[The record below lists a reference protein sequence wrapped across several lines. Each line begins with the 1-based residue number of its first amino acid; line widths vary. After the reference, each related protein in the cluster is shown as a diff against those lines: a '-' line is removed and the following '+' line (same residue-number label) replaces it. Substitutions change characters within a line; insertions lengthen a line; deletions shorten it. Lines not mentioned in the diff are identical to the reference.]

1 MFPFHP
7 NSKMNRIQALYAE
20 LRERYGKPGG
30 QWSLWC
36 KRPKTLKEKELIA
49 IEAILTQRA
58 NWKNVQLAVANLKEA
73 GCLGLKKILAT
84 EDRKLSRLVR
94 PSGFYRQKSERLKI
108 LARFLLEDC
117 GGIGLASEIPL
128 NELRPRLL
136 ILKGVGPETAD
147 DILLYGLEKPVFVID
162 EYTRRLARSLN
173 LTRVFS
179 YHPLQELF
187 EKNLKKDYRSYQ
199 DFHALIVINGKDQ
212 NFLFFRKKE

>member
-1 MFPFHP
+1 
-7 NSKMNRIQALYAE
+7 MNRIQALYAE
-20 LRERYGKPGG
+20 LKREYGKPEG

-58 NWKNVQLAVANLKEA
+58 NWKNVQLAVANLKKA
-73 GCLGLKKILAT
+73 DCLGLKNILAT
-84 EDRKLSRLVR
+84 SDRKLSRLVR
-94 PSGFYRQKSERLKI
+94 PSGFYRQKAERLKI

-117 GGIGLASEIPL
+117 GGIGPASEIPL

-136 ILKGVGPETAD
+136 ALKGVGPETAD

-179 YHPLQELF
+179 YQSLQELF
-187 EKNLKKDYRSYQ
+187 EENLKKDYRSYQ
-199 DFHALIVINGKDQ
+199 DFHALIVINGKIIT
-212 NFLFFRKKE
+212 

>member
-1 MFPFHP
+1 
-7 NSKMNRIQALYAE
+7 MNRIEALYAE
-20 LRERYGKPGG
+20 LRDKYGKPGG

-73 GCLGLKKILAT
+73 DCLGLKKILSSD
-84 EDRKLSRLVR
+84 EQKLSRLVR
-94 PSGFYRQKSERLKI
+94 PSGFYQQKAQRLKVLASFI
-108 LARFLLEDC
+108 LEEC
-117 GGIGLASEIPL
+117 GGIKGASGMPPD
-128 NELRPRLL
+128 ELRAGLL
-136 ILKGVGPETAD
+136 ALKGVGPETAD

-162 EYTRRLARSLN
+162 EYTRRLARRLN

-179 YHPLQELF
+179 YQPLQELF

-199 DFHALIVINGKDQ
+199 DFHALIVINGKII
-212 NFLFFRKKE
+212 K

>member
-1 MFPFHP
+1 MFLYPSATSYSIQP
-7 NSKMNRIQALYAE
+7 EMNRIQALYAE
-20 LRERYGKPGG
+20 LKERYGKPGG

-36 KRPKTLKEKELIA
+36 KRPKTLEEKELIA

-73 GCLGLKKILAT
+73 DCLGLKNILAT
-84 EDRKLSRLVR
+84 EDQKLSRLVR
-94 PSGFYRQKSERLKI
+94 PSGFYRQKAERLKI
-108 LARFLLEDC
+108 LARFFLEDC
-117 GGIGLASEIPL
+117 GGIGPASGIPL

-136 ILKGVGPETAD
+136 ALKGVGPETAD

-162 EYTRRLARSLN
+162 EYTRRLVRSLN

-179 YHPLQELF
+179 YQPLQELF

-199 DFHALIVINGKDQ
+199 DFHALIVINGEIIK
-212 NFLFFRKKE
+212 